1 MQINRRGFI
10 AGATAFAGTQWAPSR
25 ARAQNWMETLRRPL
39 LAYMEQHRADWGLPG
54 MTLCLADT
62 SGFTM
67 TIASGL
73 ADVDKKHPVDSRQL
87 FQVGSISKMMTAL
100 TLWSLI
106 DEGKLTP
113 DARVVDLLP
122 GLVIRDGSAITVQ
135 HLLNHTSGMPGG
147 PPLFYERGLWSGS
160 TPGQHWTYSNTGYSI
175 AGMIAARV
183 GGAPFPEL
191 VERRVLRPIG
201 MKSSVGGLFARDRLR
216 HAQGYQ
222 PTYLDRVSPR
232 PTALSTAP
240 WVDSDSAAGCV
251 AATTD
256 DMALFLC
263 FLLQL
268 SRGRGAPVFS
278 DRTARRFLADP
289 AEGWGPGA
297 RYGNGIA
304 RITVDGRKLLHH
316 TGGMVGFSS
325 ALHVDPAAGV
335 AAFASSNVSYLLGYR
350 PRDVTIQ
357 ALRLMRA
364 KGGEAPAA
372 APTRAVVENPERYV
386 GSYAAADGAGF
397 AIARD
402 GAALVLK
409 RGGAT
414 SVFQP
419 AGDLFATDDPLFPVG
434 LVFNVDGETAT
445 RAFAGDKEYRRDGK
459 GPFAPKPP
467 LRLARLAGRYDND
480 DPWQGSV
487 FIVARDEALYLNNT
501 DRLTEISENVYRLG
515 GEDWSPERVE
525 FSGFIDGRPEILL
538 LSGAPFQ
545 RRFG

>member
-1 MQINRRGFI
+1 
-10 AGATAFAGTQWAPSR
+10 
-25 ARAQNWMETLRRPL
+25 
-39 LAYMEQHRADWGLPG
+39 AYMEQHRADWGLPG
-54 MTLCLADT
+54 MTLCLADA

-73 ADVDKKHPVDSRQL
+73 ADVDKKIPVDSRQL

-106 DEGKLTP
+106 DERKLAP
-113 DARVVDLLP
+113 DALVRDLLP
-122 GLVIRDGSAITVQ
+122 GLVIRDGAGVTVQ
-135 HLLNHTSGMPGG
+135 HLLDHVSGLPGG
-147 PPLFYERGLWSGS
+147 PPLFSEQGLWSGS
-160 TPGQHWTYSNTGYSI
+160 TPGSHWTYSNAGYSI

-191 VERRVLRPIG
+191 VERRVLKPIG
-201 MKSSVGGLFARDRLR
+201 MNSSVGGLFARDRAR

-222 PTYLDRVSPR
+222 PTFLDRVSPR
-232 PTALSTAP
+232 PAPLSTAP

-256 DMALFLC
+256 DMARFLQ
-263 FLLQL
+263 FLLRL
-268 SRGRGAPVFS
+268 SRGKGAPVFS

-289 AEGWGPGA
+289 VEGWGPNA

-364 KGGEAPAA
+364 RGATAPAP
-372 APTRAVVENPERYV
+372 APTKAIVQNPERYV
-386 GSYAAADGAGF
+386 GAYAAADRAGF
-397 AIARD
+397 EIAAD
-402 GAALVLK
+402 GDALVLK

-419 AGDLFATDDPLFPVG
+419 AGDLFATTDPLFPLG
-434 LVFNVDGETAT
+434 LAFDLDGETAT
-445 RAFAGDKEYRRDGK
+445 RAWALDKEFRRDGK
-459 GPFAPKPP
+459 GPFAPRPP
-467 LRLARLAGRYDND
+467 ERLARLAGRYDND
-480 DPWQGSV
+480 DPWQGSI
-487 FIVARDEALYLNNT
+487 FIVARDGALYLNNT
-501 DRLTEISENVYRLG
+501 DRLIELRENEYRIGAEI
-515 GEDWSPERVE
+515 WSPERVE
-525 FSGFIDGRPEILL
+525 FSSFIAGRPEILR
-538 LSGAPFQ
+538 LSGSPFQ